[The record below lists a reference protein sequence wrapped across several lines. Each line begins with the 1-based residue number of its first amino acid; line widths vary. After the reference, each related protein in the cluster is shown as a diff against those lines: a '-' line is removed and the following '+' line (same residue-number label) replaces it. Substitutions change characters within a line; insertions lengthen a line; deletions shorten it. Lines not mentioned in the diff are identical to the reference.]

1 MSDPKSYPEDEGPF
15 EPAETTTPAEE
26 SEDQGPITS
35 AGGVDDPIEQGEESN
50 VDPDMSP
57 E

>member
-15 EPAETTTPAEE
+15 EPVETTPAEE

-35 AGGVDDPIEQGEESN
+35 AGGVDDPIEQGAESN